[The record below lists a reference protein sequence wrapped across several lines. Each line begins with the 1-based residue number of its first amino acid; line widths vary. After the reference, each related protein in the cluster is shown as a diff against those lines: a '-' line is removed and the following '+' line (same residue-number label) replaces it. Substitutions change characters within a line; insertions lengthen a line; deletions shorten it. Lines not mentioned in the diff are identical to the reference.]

1 MGYIGF
7 LATGL
12 GLFLSAESLIVLG
25 NGVGRTGAYFLV
37 GVALAA
43 GIHLL
48 GAYHL
53 FGRFS
58 GPADEIGLLRRT
70 LGPTTALAAPIVARV
85 TVTILA
91 ATALLARAG
100 YVFSEVFVFGFPN
113 FLFTFLFLALITAVN
128 LAGRNMWQGFQVA
141 AMLATVGGLGALI
154 VAGSLLTPQPA
165 AAPPP
170 PVPVPLLPAALLYAA
185 LLPIGYDL
193 ALLAAAKGA
202 APSPRGPVVVIVLG
216 GLLLILWGNV
226 SLRWVPQA
234 ALAETTIPYTIVART
249 MLDQAGR
256 VISGIVIL
264 GGIGAAV
271 NALFGGVSRMLQ
283 AMSGAGLLPAVMGA
297 GRFKGRLPVL
307 VLAAATAAMLLAGM
321 AGSEHLVVYLRAGL
335 IVWLLHYALLH
346 LATLISGRH
355 DRLPL
360 ARRAAH
366 ALGAL
371 VLGLVGA
378 LLPTSASEVTV
389 SLIFVSL
396 VIGSGFALGWLFT
409 RWSRGSDHVR

>member
-1 MGYIGF
+1 MSPIVF
-7 LATGL
+7 LATGM
-12 GLFLSAESLIVLG
+12 GLFLSAESLVVLG
-25 NGVGRTGAYFLV
+25 NGVGRAGAYFLFGAV
-37 GVALAA
+37 FAA

-70 LGPTTALAAPIVARV
+70 LGPTAALAAPIVARV

-128 LAGRNMWQGFQVA
+128 LAGRNIWQGFQVA
-141 AMLATVGGLGALI
+141 AMLATVGGLAALI
-154 VAGSLLTPQPA
+154 VAGSLLTPQTA

-170 PVPVPLLPAALLYAA
+170 PVPVPLWPAALLYAA

-216 GLLLILWGNV
+216 GLLLILWGMV
-226 SLRWVPQA
+226 SLRWVPQP
-234 ALAETTIPYTIVART
+234 ALAETTIPFTVAARA
-249 MLDQAGR
+249 MLGQEGR
-256 VISGIVIL
+256 IIMGAVIL
-264 GGIGAAV
+264 GGVGAAV

-283 AMSGAGLLPAVMGA
+283 AMSGAGLLPAVMGT

-307 VLAAATAAMLLAGM
+307 LLAAATAAMLLAGM

-346 LATLISGRH
+346 LAALISGRH
-355 DRLPL
+355 DRFPL
-360 ARRAAH
+360 ARKAAH

-378 LLPTSASEVTV
+378 LLLTTASEVTV

-396 VIGSGFALGWLFT
+396 VIGSGLVLGWFFT
-409 RWSRGSDHVR
+409 RWSRDSDRVR

>member
-1 MGYIGF
+1 MSPIVF
-7 LATGL
+7 LATGM
-12 GLFLSAESLIVLG
+12 GLFLSAESLVVLG
-25 NGVGRTGAYFLV
+25 NGVGRAGAYFLFGAV
-37 GVALAA
+37 FAA
-43 GIHLL
+43 GIHLI

-70 LGPTTALAAPIVARV
+70 LGPTAALAAPIVARV

-128 LAGRNMWQGFQVA
+128 LAGRNIWQGFQVA
-141 AMLATVGGLGALI
+141 AMLATVGGLAALI
-154 VAGSLLTPQPA
+154 VAGSLLTPQTA

-170 PVPVPLLPAALLYAA
+170 PVPVPLWPAALLYAA

-216 GLLLILWGNV
+216 GLLLILWGMV
-226 SLRWVPQA
+226 SLRWVPQP
-234 ALAETTIPYTIVART
+234 ALAETTIPFTVAARA
-249 MLDQAGR
+249 MLGQEGR
-256 VISGIVIL
+256 IIMGAVIL
-264 GGIGAAV
+264 GGVGAAV

-283 AMSGAGLLPAVMGA
+283 AMSGAGLLPAVMGT

-307 VLAAATAAMLLAGM
+307 LLAAATAAMLLAGM

-346 LATLISGRH
+346 LAALISGRH
-355 DRLPL
+355 DRFPL
-360 ARRAAH
+360 ARKAAH

-378 LLPTSASEVTV
+378 LLLTTASEVTV

-396 VIGSGFALGWLFT
+396 VIGSGLVLGWFFT
-409 RWSRGSDHVR
+409 RWSRDSDRVR

>member
-1 MGYIGF
+1 MSVIIF

-25 NGVGRTGAYFLV
+25 NGVGRTDAFFLV
-37 GVALAA
+37 GIAIAA

-70 LGPTTALAAPIVARV
+70 LGPTTALAAPIAARV
-85 TVTILA
+85 SVTILA

-113 FLFTFLFLALITAVN
+113 FLFTFIFLALITTIN
-128 LAGRNMWQGFQVA
+128 LAGRDMWQGFQVA

-154 VAGSLLTPQPA
+154 VAGSLLTPQTA

-170 PVPVPLLPAALLYAA
+170 PVPVPLWPATLLYAA

-216 GLLLILWGNV
+216 GLLLILWGMV

-234 ALAETTIPYTIVART
+234 ALADTTIPYTIVARA
-249 MLDQAGR
+249 MLDQTGRIIAG
-256 VISGIVIL
+256 VLIL

-283 AMSGAGLLPAVMGA
+283 AMSSAGLLPAVMGA

-307 VLAAATAAMLLAGM
+307 VLAAATTAMLLAGM
-321 AGSEHLVVYLRAGL
+321 AGSEHLAVYLRTGL
-335 IVWLLHYALLH
+335 IVWLLYYALLH
-346 LATLISGRH
+346 LAALISGRH
-355 DRLPL
+355 DRFPL

-378 LLPTSASEVTV
+378 LLLTTASEAAT
-389 SLIFVSL
+389 SLIFFSL
-396 VIGSGFALGWLFT
+396 VIASGLILGHLFT
-409 RWSRGSDHVR
+409 RWPRRVDRVR

>member
-1 MGYIGF
+1 MSPIVF

-12 GLFLSAESLIVLG
+12 GLFLSAESLVVLG

-37 GVALAA
+37 GVVFAA

-58 GPADEIGLLRRT
+58 GPEDEIGLLRQT
-70 LGPTTALAAPIVARV
+70 LGPTTALAAPIAARV
-85 TVTILA
+85 SVTIVV

-141 AMLATVGGLGALI
+141 AMLATVGGLVALI
-154 VAGSLLTPQPA
+154 VAGSLLTPPPAAALPQPA
-165 AAPPP
+165 AA
-170 PVPVPLLPAALLYAA
+170 LKWPAAVFYAL

-202 APSPRGPVVVIVLG
+202 APSPRGPVVVIVSG
-216 GLLLILWGNV
+216 VLLLILWGMV

-234 ALAETTIPYTIVART
+234 GLAETTIPFTVAART
-249 MLDQAGR
+249 MLGQEGR
-256 VISGIVIL
+256 IIMGAVIL
-264 GGIGAAV
+264 GGVGAAV

-307 VLAAATAAMLLAGM
+307 LLAAATTAMLLAGM

-346 LATLISGRH
+346 LAAFISARH
-355 DRLPL
+355 DRFAL

-366 ALGAL
+366 ALGGL
-371 VLGLVGA
+371 MLGLVGA
-378 LLPTSASEVTV
+378 LLLATASEVTV
-389 SLIFVSL
+389 SLTFVSL
-396 VIGSGFALGWLFT
+396 VIGSGLALGWLFT
-409 RWSRGSDHVR
+409 RWSRGSDRVR